1 MTVPEQLQV
10 LKALQ
15 ALDQERREL
24 ILQRQQLDEEQGRLQ
39 VEVDRIKAMVDS
51 LTGTIETRQEERREL
66 LGKLEHE
73 RGLAARAEGRL
84 PQIKTQREY
93 LAVLKE
99 VDAAKKQIKELNDQ
113 VAAKDRELEALTA
126 DKGEKDAELATLS
139 EQTAARQAE
148 IASVVAG
155 LDAGLADHGRQRDSL
170 TGKLPVTL
178 RKRYDMLL
186 ERRNGIAVV
195 EARDGACLGC
205 HMHLPPQ
212 LFNRLYVA
220 KEVQS
225 CPHCSRL
232 LYLLVEE
239 G

>member
-15 ALDQERREL
+15 ALDQERRTL
-24 ILQRQQLDEEQGRLQ
+24 IQQRQKLDEEQAVLQ
-39 VEVDRIKAMVDS
+39 VELDRVQAMVDS
-51 LTGTIETRQEERREL
+51 LASAIEAREEERREL

-73 RGLAARAEGRL
+73 RGLAARAEARL

-99 VDAAKKQIKELNDQ
+99 VDTAKKQIKELGDQ
-113 VAAKDRELEALTA
+113 VAAKDRDLEALIA
-126 DKGEKDAELATLS
+126 DRTEKDAEVAVLR
-139 EQTAARQAE
+139 EQTTARQAE
-148 IASVVAG
+148 IAAVAAG
-155 LDAGLADHGRQRDSL
+155 LDAGLADHGRQRDDL

-186 ERRNGIAVV
+186 ERRNGMAVV

-225 CPHCSRL
+225 CPHCNRL
-232 LYLLVEE
+232 LYLGEA
-239 G
+239 

>member
-1 MTVPEQLQV
+1 MTVQEQLQV

-15 ALDQERREL
+15 TLDQNRREL
-24 ILQRQQLDEEQGRLQ
+24 LLQRQQLDNEQAVLLA
-39 VEVDRIKAMVDS
+39 EVSRVQAMADS
-51 LTGTIETRQEERREL
+51 LAATIAARQAEREEL

-73 RGLAARAEGRL
+73 RGLAVRAEARL

-99 VDAAKKQIKELNDQ
+99 VDTAKKQIKDLSDQ
-113 VAAKDRELEALTA
+113 LAAKDRETEALHA
-126 DKGEKDAELATLS
+126 DKAEKDGELAALRA
-139 EQTAARQAE
+139 QTAARQAE
-148 IASVVAG
+148 IDAAAVS
-155 LDAGLADHGRQRDSL
+155 LDDGLANHGRQREQL
-170 TGKLPVTL
+170 TGQLPVAL

-186 ERRNGIAVV
+186 ERRNGVAVV

-220 KEVQS
+220 QEVQS
-225 CPHCSRL
+225 CPHCNRL
-232 LYLLVEE
+232 LYLGE
-239 G
+239 

>member
-1 MTVPEQLQV
+1 MTVQEQLQV

-15 ALDQERREL
+15 TLDQNRREL
-24 ILQRQQLDEEQGRLQ
+24 LLQRQQLDNEQAVLLA
-39 VEVDRIKAMVDS
+39 EVSRVQAMADS
-51 LTGTIETRQEERREL
+51 LAATIATRQAEREEL

-73 RGLAARAEGRL
+73 RGLAVRAEARL

-99 VDAAKKQIKELNDQ
+99 VDTAKKQIKDLGDQ
-113 VAAKDRELEALTA
+113 LAAKDRETEALHA
-126 DKGEKDAELATLS
+126 DKEEKDGELATLGA
-139 EQTAARQAE
+139 QTAARQAE
-148 IASVVAG
+148 IDAAAAS
-155 LDAGLADHGRQRDSL
+155 LDDGLANHGRQREQL
-170 TGKLPVTL
+170 TGQLPVAL

-186 ERRNGIAVV
+186 ERRNGVAVV

-220 KEVQS
+220 QEVQS
-225 CPHCSRL
+225 CPHCNRL
-232 LYLLVEE
+232 LYLGE
-239 G
+239 

>member
-1 MTVPEQLQV
+1 MPEQLQV

>member
-15 ALDQERREL
+15 ALDRERREL
-24 ILQRQQLDEEQGRLQ
+24 LQQRQLLDEEQGRLQ
-39 VEVDRIKAMVDS
+39 VELDRVQAMVDS
-51 LTGTIETRQEERREL
+51 LAETIAACQEVRREL

-73 RGLAARAEGRL
+73 RGLAARAEARL

-113 VAAKDRELEALTA
+113 VAAKDRELEALMA
-126 DKGEKDAELATLS
+126 DKGEKDAELATLN
-139 EQTAARQAE
+139 EQTAARRDE
-148 IASVVAG
+148 ISTVAAG
-155 LDAGLADHGRQRDSL
+155 LDAGLADHGRQRDGL
-170 TGKLPVTL
+170 TERLPVTL

-186 ERRNGIAVV
+186 ERRNGLAVV

-232 LYLLVEE
+232 LYLSIEQ